1 MKERRSPMGA
11 EEAALVDP
19 MKFKMGG
26 ETKRQLGGAKG
37 ERDDRAASSYIASA
51 TPCCV
56 TDSRF
61 V

>member
-1 MKERRSPMGA
+1 MGA